1 MDISIIL
8 CTYNPDPES
17 FYRSLK
23 AIFSLAVPSSKK
35 VEFVLVDNNST
46 EPVSKLV
53 DKQFPDFT
61 PPFSVRIVSE
71 TTPGL
76 LHARKKGHT
85 ESTGDI
91 IVFFDDD
98 NEPDGAYLQEV
109 CKLYDQFPNIGVAG
123 PANISVE
130 YIGEVEPW
138 LAYYKGYFQERKNE
152 QLLYASYPHWLGF
165 YPPGTGQTVRRSI
178 YSAYLEK
185 VKNGTYSA
193 IGRTKNSMT
202 SAEDV
207 QLVFCAILME
217 YAVASVPTLSLNHL
231 IASRKT
237 GSPYLKRLLFGMSS
251 SYPEAYA
258 ECFPHTRRVLPFYTN
273 WQIFTIILNT
283 FYQKILLKRSPKAFN
298 FQLAELLGKIYGS
311 NQARGGNTDSFWF
324 SLITLLK
331 LK

>member
-17 FYRSLK
+17 FYRSMK
-23 AIFSLAVPSSKK
+23 AIFSLTVPSGKE
-35 VEFVLVDNNST
+35 VEFVLVDNNSP
-46 EPVSKLV
+46 EPVANLV
-53 DKQFPDFT
+53 AKQFLDFT
-61 PPFSVRIVSE
+61 TPFSFRIVTE
-71 TTPGL
+71 NTPGL
-76 LHARKKGHT
+76 LHARKKGHA
-85 ESTGDI
+85 ESTGNI

-98 NEPDGAYLQEV
+98 NEPDGAYLNEV

-138 LAYYKGYFQERKNE
+138 LAYYKGYFQERRND
-152 QLLYASYPHWLGF
+152 QLLYACYPHWLGF

-185 VKNGTYSA
+185 VENGTYSA
-193 IGRTKNSMT
+193 IGRTKNSMA

-237 GSPYLKRLLFGMSS
+237 SIPYLKRLLFGMSS

-258 ECFPHTRRVLPFYTN
+258 ECFPHTRRVLPYYTN
-273 WQIFTIILNT
+273 RKIFRVFWDT
-283 FYQKILLKRSPKAFN
+283 FYQKILIKKSPKAFI

-311 NQARGGNTDSFWF
+311 NHARGENKDSFWF

-331 LK
+331 LR